1 MTLQHLLVAALRRL
15 RSILLRYI
23 ALFDIMLLCYVAL
36 LLKCLQVVL
45 LWRDIVNGL
54 VLSVSVKFTL

>member
-1 MTLQHLLVAALRRL
+1 MTLQHLLVAALRKL